1 MIFVDLVPH
10 ELLTAKGILLVFK
23 AETANRRVPLYKVK
37 QHSGWLV
44 SRKGLGAKRP
54 QRRRARRNGCFRRL
68 EKGPLFLFFSTIL
81 LVEEFFCTFS
91 KFFSGTCPLVHTVRR
106 AKKANES
113 RNKRGIEVFLCLLH
127 PQTKL

>member
-44 SRKGLGAKRP
+44 SRKG
-54 QRRRARRNGCFRRL
+54 
-68 EKGPLFLFFSTIL
+68 PLFLFFSTIL
-81 LVEEFFCTFS
+81 LVEEFFCIFS
-91 KFFSGTCPLVHTVRR
+91 KFFSGTCSLVQTVRR

-113 RNKRGIEVFLCLLH
+113 RNKRGTEELKY
-127 PQTKL
+127 P